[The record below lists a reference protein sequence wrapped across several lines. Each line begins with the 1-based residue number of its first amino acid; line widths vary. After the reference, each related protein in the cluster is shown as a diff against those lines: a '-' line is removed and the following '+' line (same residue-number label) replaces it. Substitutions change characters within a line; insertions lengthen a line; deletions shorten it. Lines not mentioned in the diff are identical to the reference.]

1 MYQSVQE
8 TEDAVKKLLL
18 EERPKEDMNFI
29 KSNNVWREWE
39 SYIHNLTN
47 YMSKGLEVRVSHGT
61 TNEPSLSESIRL
73 FWINTQKPLH
83 GDPRT
88 SVATP
93 NRYSLSVTSGKQWE
107 TSISPILQISKVKKK
122 KKIQRKKYVSIID
135 MHKVKKGIY

>member
-47 YMSKGLEVRVSHGT
+47 YMSQGLEVRVSHGT
-61 TNEPSLSESIRL
+61 TDEPSLSESIRL
-73 FWINTQKPLH
+73 FWMNTQKPLH

-93 NRYSLSVTSGKQWE
+93 NRYSLSVTTGKQWE

-122 KKIQRKKYVSIID
+122 KKDTEEKLCFNNRYA
-135 MHKVKKGIY
+135 